1 MRERTCD
8 NPFAQDEQYRPLFSL
23 TQGAVKGTSME
34 FETTS
39 SAAAA
44 APRGFSATS
53 GLTRNRAFACQLAT
67 MAAVSLAIV
76 LAAAFFSSVS
86 AAAWAACTGAACC
99 LLFVAFSLWR
109 YREISRLA
117 AEVDEVLHGGRR
129 VSFSDCR
136 EGDVAVLRTEIS
148 KMIARL
154 ARTSEQ
160 LQSEKTALADALADI
175 SHQIRTPL
183 TAMSLLVPVA
193 ERAAD
198 DVARRSA
205 LRELDGMVE
214 RVSWLVTTL
223 LKLARI
229 DAGVMRLERRQ
240 AHVADV
246 AARALAPLELS
257 LDVRGIACSVN
268 VGESTF
274 EGDEA
279 WTAEALEN
287 IVKNCAE
294 ATGSGGSV
302 RIEAS
307 EDALA
312 TRIRVSD
319 NGPGIAPEDLPHV
332 FERFYRGSR
341 LAATADSSANSQG
354 FGVGLSL
361 AQALIS
367 AQGGSLRARNL
378 AEGGACFEITFPKM
392 NV

>member
-1 MRERTCD
+1 
-8 NPFAQDEQYRPLFSL
+8 
-23 TQGAVKGTSME
+23 ME

>member
-1 MRERTCD
+1 MGSEAMTC
-8 NPFAQDEQYRPLFSL
+8 
-23 TQGAVKGTSME
+23 
-34 FETTS
+34 
-39 SAAAA
+39 AAATV
-44 APRGFSATS
+44 PRGFTVTG
-53 GLTRNRAFACQLAT
+53 GLTRNRAFARQLSI
-67 MAAVSLAIV
+67 MIAVAV
-76 LAAAFFSSVS
+76 VAAAAAGLVS
-86 AAAWAACTGAACC
+86 GAAAAGWTAGAGAACC
-99 LLFVAFSLWR
+99 ALFAAFSLRR

-117 AEVDEVLHGGRR
+117 AEMDEVLHGGRR
-129 VSFSDCR
+129 VSFTDCR
-136 EGDVAVLRTEIS
+136 EGDVAILRTEVS
-148 KMIARL
+148 KMVARL

-160 LQSEKTALADALADI
+160 LQAEKTALADALADI

-193 ERAAD
+193 ERATD
-198 DVARRSA
+198 DAVRRKA

-214 RVSWLVTTL
+214 RVSWLVTAL

-229 DAGVMRLERRQ
+229 DAGILRLERRRVR
-240 AHVADV
+240 VADV
-246 AARALAPLELS
+246 AVRALAPLELS
-257 LDVRGIACSVN
+257 LDVHGVACSVN
-268 VGESTF
+268 VGRATF
-274 EGDEA
+274 EGDAA

-294 ATGSGGSV
+294 AAGPGGSV

-319 NGPGIAPEDLPHV
+319 DGPGIASEDLPHV

-341 LAATADSSANSQG
+341 AETPACAEASGGETGCSGDASAAPATGSGGDPVDPQG
-354 FGVGLSL
+354 FGIGLSL
-361 AQALIS
+361 AQALVS

-378 AEGGACFEITFPKM
+378 AEGGACFEIAFPKM